1 MKIGTDGNG
10 LKLAINHGF
19 EEMEKSQVDGFKYPI
34 GEVNGNQVYVVWGD
48 DSKPSREEIE
58 IEPGMTYTAVWE
70 EE

>member
-34 GEVNGNQVYVVWGD
+34 G
-48 DSKPSREEIE
+48 
-58 IEPGMTYTAVWE
+58 
-70 EE
+70 